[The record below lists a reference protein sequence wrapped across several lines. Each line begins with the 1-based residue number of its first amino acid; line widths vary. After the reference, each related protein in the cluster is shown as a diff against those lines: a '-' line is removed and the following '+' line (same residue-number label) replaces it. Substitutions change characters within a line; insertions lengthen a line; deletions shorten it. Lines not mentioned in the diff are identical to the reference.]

1 MTNDNRMTIETRLQT
16 VQNRIADAALRAG
29 RNPAN
34 VTLVG
39 VSKFHPVAEMLTAYR
54 AGLRHFGE
62 NRVEEI
68 TAKIPDF
75 LAQIDP
81 ADPPD
86 IHMIGR
92 LQSRKV
98 PQLLPHVQMIESVDT
113 VKLALRINRII
124 HRDDLPQMPVLL
136 ECNISGEASKAGF
149 PVFGWETDEAVRAA
163 FCAAVEEI
171 RVQTGIEIRGLMT
184 MAPIVDDPEETRPIF
199 AGLRRLMAFCAERIP
214 QVKWEHLS
222 MGMTDDFETAV
233 EEGATIVRVGR
244 AIFGKREIG

>member
-1 MTNDNRMTIETRLQT
+1 MTIETNLQT
-16 VQNRIADAALRAG
+16 VQNRIAAAAQRAG
-29 RNPAN
+29 RDPAD

-39 VSKFHPVAEMLTAYR
+39 VSKFHPVDAMLAAYR

-81 ADPPD
+81 ADPPE

-98 PQLLPHVQMIESVDT
+98 PQVLPHVQMIESVDT

-124 HRDDLPQMPVLL
+124 HRDNLPQMPILL
-136 ECNISGEASKAGF
+136 ECNISGEPTKAGF
-149 PVFGWETDEAVRAA
+149 PVSGWETDETVRAA
-163 FCAAVEEI
+163 FCAAVDEI
-171 RVQTGIEIRGLMT
+171 RLQNSIQILGLMT
-184 MAPIVDDPEETRPIF
+184 MAPIVSDPEEARPVF
-199 AGLRRLMAFCAERIP
+199 ARLRQLMAFCAERIP
-214 QVKWEHLS
+214 QVQWKHLS
-222 MGMTDDFETAV
+222 MGMTDDFEVAV

-244 AIFGKREIG
+244 AIFGEREIG